1 MSEPV
6 LIADSLTVRY
16 GKRVAVDRLS
26 VSFAGGCLGLLGQ
39 NGAGKSSFLRASL
52 GLVKPA
58 SGRAVLLGLE
68 AAREGKR
75 VRRNVGYMPE
85 RECHIPGLTGVEFVS
100 YCGRLAGL
108 SVADARRRSHEMLAY
123 VGLRE
128 ERYRKVDDYSR
139 GMKQRAKLAAA
150 LVHDPALL
158 FLDEPTNGLDP
169 RSRREFLATVQDLT
183 QNKNIH
189 VVLSSHL
196 LQDVESVAND
206 VLVLDRGQVRAAGPI
221 QSLLARDAGGFAIK
235 VAGEWEPF
243 QRVLEQAGHLVH
255 RDARHQWIVR
265 PARGAAPLSVP
276 ALFAL
281 ARSSQTLLREVVPE
295 EETLEDLFMRALSAP
310 AAGSPATPSPTSA
323 AEPR

>member
-26 VSFAGGCLGLLGQ
+26 FTFGGGCLGLLGR
-39 NGAGKSSFLRASL
+39 NGAGKSSFLRAAL

-68 AAREGKR
+68 AAHDGKR

-183 QNKNIH
+183 RNKNIH

-206 VLVLDRGQVRAAGPI
+206 VLVMDQGQLRATGPI
-221 QSLLARDAGGFAIK
+221 QGLLARDAGGFVVK
-235 VAGEWEPF
+235 VHGEWEPF
-243 QRVLEQAGHLVH
+243 QRELEAAGHSMH

-265 PARGAAPLSVP
+265 PAADAPPLSIA

-281 ARSSQTLLREVVPE
+281 GRRSGTLLREVVPE
-295 EETLEDLFMRALSAP
+295 EETLEDLFLRALQRPAGDASSP
-310 AAGSPATPSPTSA
+310 AAEA
-323 AEPR
+323 R

>member
-1 MSEPV
+1 MPEPV
-6 LIADSLTVRY
+6 LVADALTVRY

-26 VSFAGGCLGLLGQ
+26 FSFAGGCLGLLGR
-39 NGAGKSSFLRASL
+39 NGAGKSSFLRAAL

-58 SGRAVLLGLE
+58 GGRALLLGLD
-68 AAREGKR
+68 AAADGKR

-85 RECHIPGLTGVEFVS
+85 RECHIPGLTGVEFVA

-108 SVADARRRSHEMLAY
+108 TVAEARRRSHEMLAY

-169 RSRREFLATVQDLT
+169 RSRREFLTTVSDVT
-183 QNKNIH
+183 RNKNIH

-206 VLVLDRGQVRAAGPI
+206 VLVLDQGRVRASGPI
-221 QSLLARDAGGFAIK
+221 QGLLTRDAGGFSVK
-235 VAGEWEPF
+235 VHGEWEPF
-243 QRVLEQAGHLVH
+243 QAVLEQAGFAVH

-265 PARGAAPLSVP
+265 QGQSAQAPTVS
-276 ALFAL
+276 ALFAM
-281 ARSSQTLLREVVPE
+281 ARQSQTLLREVLPE
-295 EETLEDLFMRALSAP
+295 EETLEDLFLRALQESDADGAP
-310 AAGSPATPSPTSA
+310 ASAGAG
-323 AEPR
+323 

>member
-26 VSFAGGCLGLLGQ
+26 FTFGGGCLGLLGR
-39 NGAGKSSFLRASL
+39 NGAGKSSFLRAAL

-68 AAREGKR
+68 AAHDGKR

-183 QNKNIH
+183 RNKNIH

-206 VLVLDRGQVRAAGPI
+206 VLVMDQGQLRATGPI
-221 QSLLARDAGGFAIK
+221 QGLLARDAGGFVVK
-235 VAGEWEPF
+235 VHGEWEPF
-243 QRVLEQAGHLVH
+243 QRELEAAGHSMH

-265 PARGAAPLSVP
+265 PAADAAPLSI
-276 ALFAL
+276 ATLFAL
-281 ARSSQTLLREVVPE
+281 GRRSGTLLREVVPE
-295 EETLEDLFMRALSAP
+295 EETLEDLFLRALQRPAGEASSP
-310 AAGSPATPSPTSA
+310 AAET
-323 AEPR
+323 R